1 MVGHFG
7 LGERAAFAVEDQPP
21 GRGNGEAH
29 RASIAIGEDGGSGGG
44 LLGLFIFGFGVL
56 GNCQSAEEGQD
67 ASDDHPLHATENSAF
82 SVIYQSHSLGFPRIA
97 STISLGRKIDSVM
110 LNLPSPITGLRSLVA
125 PAPLISIVG
134 VGRDPWF
141 LVKNWTQLGKL
152 RRGKAKKRAR
162 RRGYTVDYL

>member
-1 MVGHFG
+1 
-7 LGERAAFAVEDQPP
+7 
-21 GRGNGEAH
+21 
-29 RASIAIGEDGGSGGG
+29 
-44 LLGLFIFGFGVL
+44 
-56 GNCQSAEEGQD
+56 
-67 ASDDHPLHATENSAF
+67 
-82 SVIYQSHSLGFPRIA
+82 
-97 STISLGRKIDSVM
+97 VM